1 MAEIMNES
9 RYTDADL
16 DSMSPEERI
25 KKAKEFGATLG
36 LSNVHGD
43 VDGGWRTSDSSA
55 ASNMR
60 PVLSED
66 DEMFLQRATSDLEP
80 PSQPLHRTIINDNG
94 EETDIADPASPHTEK
109 PPNSTLGQDRSG
121 KPTDVKRKWHH
132 WAFVPD
138 MPSKSAMLST
148 TLSTTENMFNRI
160 PSFSKRKEKPAQPL
174 ESEAKAKHSADSQ
187 VSEEEEASK
196 ERRDLSAILSKLH
209 LSAVNNRVF
218 SLSKD
223 SEKLFDEFKL
233 VLKDIVNGVPT
244 AYDDLEK
251 LLTRRSGQLDKIYNS
266 MPPFLQTLVKSLPT
280 KMFSAMGPE
289 VAAAAAATAATFGAS
304 SGGPTAPSGSTSKAK
319 KKRNYIPSLRS
330 LVSEKGAVIAM
341 LRSILSFLTL
351 RFPAIIGGT
360 TMFMSLSV
368 FLLLFVFWYLHKRGK
383 ATRLGREQ
391 GDAEESVEE
400 MDTQPTL
407 QGSNMSGAADW
418 QTPADVPLPKFIED
432 ASYDGTRSELLK

>member
-1 MAEIMNES
+1 MI
-9 RYTDADL
+9 
-16 DSMSPEERI
+16 
-25 KKAKEFGATLG
+25 
-36 LSNVHGD
+36 
-43 VDGGWRTSDSSA
+43 
-55 ASNMR
+55 
-60 PVLSED
+60 
-66 DEMFLQRATSDLEP
+66 
-80 PSQPLHRTIINDNG
+80 
-94 EETDIADPASPHTEK
+94 
-109 PPNSTLGQDRSG
+109 
-121 KPTDVKRKWHH
+121 
-132 WAFVPD
+132 
-138 MPSKSAMLST
+138 ST

-289 VAAAAAATAATFGAS
+289 VAAAAAATAATFGTS
-304 SGGPTAPSGSTSKAK
+304 SGGPSTASANASKTR
-319 KKRNYIPSLRS
+319 KKRSYIPSLRS
-330 LVSEKGAVIAM
+330 LVSERGAVLAM